1 MAEKKRAFG
10 YICPSCGKSVYA
22 ERTEFALNAAA
33 VAVVCDCGKSELTA
47 ETDGRT
53 FRITTPCGVCGEEHR
68 AEVSTDAL
76 MNGEGVGLA
85 CTQTRQL
92 CCYIGD
98 VYRVESALKDL
109 ETTVR
114 KHKDSDEETFAD
126 SVIMYEVLS
135 ELRDIAARGGLSC
148 ACGARNCSMEVHGTA
163 VDLVCR
169 ECGSMLRIPAATDE
183 DLDRLC
189 CHYTLTIKGRN

>member
-33 VAVVCDCGKSELTA
+33 VAVVCECGRNELTA
-47 ETDGRT
+47 ESDGRT
-53 FRITTPCGVCGEEHR
+53 FRITTPCGVCGGEHR
-68 AEVSTDAL
+68 AEVSVDQI

-85 CTQTRQL
+85 CPEKKQL

-98 VYRVESALKDL
+98 VYRVEAALRDL
-109 ETTVR
+109 ETTVQKSR
-114 KHKDSDEETFAD
+114 EGEEDTFVD

-148 ACGARNCSMEVHGTA
+148 TCGAKNCSMEVHGTS
-163 VDLVCR
+163 VDLVCGD
-169 ECGSMLRIPAATDE
+169 CGGRLRIGAATDE

-189 CHYTLTIKGRN
+189 CHYTLTIKGNR